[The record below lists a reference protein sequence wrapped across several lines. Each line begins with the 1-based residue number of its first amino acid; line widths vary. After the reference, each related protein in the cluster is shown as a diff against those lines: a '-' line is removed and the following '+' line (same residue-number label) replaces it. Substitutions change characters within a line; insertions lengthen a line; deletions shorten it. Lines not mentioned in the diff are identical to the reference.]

1 EGAPMRRD
9 EVYAQLSRVYDPE
22 LDQPLTELGFIADVA
37 VDGATVTVDFRLP
50 TYWCAPNFAFMMAA
64 DIRARVSELPWVERI
79 DVRLRDHFFDRE
91 INDGVN
97 GGQSFVATF
106 PELAT
111 GDLTELRETFRVKAF
126 MARQERL
133 LRLLQKR
140 GWLEETI
147 LDLRVGD
154 LSSAQVRSGA
164 PAESGARKAAEDA
177 VTAPCGEA
185 TKLAEHYL
193 AILNERGLATD
204 PAAAAFVHPDG

>member
-1 EGAPMRRD
+1 
-9 EVYAQLSRVYDPE
+9 
-22 LDQPLTELGFIADVA
+22 
-37 VDGATVTVDFRLP
+37 
-50 TYWCAPNFAFMMAA
+50 
-64 DIRARVSELPWVERI
+64 
-79 DVRLRDHFFDRE
+79 
-91 INDGVN
+91 
-97 GGQSFVATF
+97 VATF

-204 PAAAAFVHPDG
+204 PAAAAFVHPDGRRIEPCELRAVLGHAQRTRLAVEFNAVVCRGLLETRYGG